1 MPSLPYPPRIYIAG
15 PMTGL
20 PDFNYPAFF
29 GAADQLREAGYDPI
43 NPARQR
49 PDVPHQGA
57 RWIDYMRLSLRDVA
71 DCDGIALLPDWEN
84 SRGASLEV
92 HIARSLDL
100 PVRAVEAW
108 LEEAA

>member
-1 MPSLPYPPRIYIAG
+1 MTDRIYIAG

-29 GAADQLREAGYDPI
+29 GAADRLREAGFEPI

-49 PDVPHQGA
+49 PDVAYQGA
-57 RWIDYMRLSLRDVA
+57 KWIDYMRLSLRDVA
-71 DCDGIALLPDWEN
+71 DCDGIATLDGWGN
-84 SRGASLEV
+84 SRGAALEV

-100 PVRAVEAW
+100 PVRPIEAW
-108 LEEAA
+108 LEDVAA